1 MPETI
6 PATFPYLDVNLL
18 RRRRNVAAVTLPG
31 AASGRKVGVIW
42 SPQADADD
50 NRHLACRFDTFKP
63 LFSTPGACFFNLHAG
78 TTSQTA
84 ASLSALNVESPGASI
99 SNPADLAL
107 LIDQLGLIVGI
118 EYSDHS
124 HCRRTRQAGVGS
136 AWRYSRLL
144 WPAASGSDALVSGH
158 ARIPATG
165 TRLLGGC
172 CRARRRDTCG
182 FLHPVRYEGGRSR
195 SLRNV
200 RAECCRCHHSRS
212 AARASRRQR
221 GAGHLKHR
229 ELDCRLLSHRPVVI
243 PRA

>member
-1 MPETI
+1 MSLNSLPLLFSTMPETI

-107 LIDQLGLIVGI
+107 LIDQLGLIVGVDSPTI
-118 EYSDHS
+118 HI
-124 HCRRTRQAGVGS
+124 AGALGKP
-136 AWRYSRLL
+136 AWVLHGDIPAWY
-144 WPAASGSDALVSGH
+144 WPAASDTTPWYPGMRVFRQPEPGDWAGVVERV
-158 ARIPATG
+158 AG
-165 TRLLGGC
+165 TL
-172 CRARRRDTCG
+172 
-182 FLHPVRYEGGRSR
+182 
-195 SLRNV
+195 
-200 RAECCRCHHSRS
+200 
-212 AARASRRQR
+212 AAFCTR
-221 GAGHLKHR
+221 
-229 ELDCRLLSHRPVVI
+229 
-243 PRA
+243 